1 MLAKIKKLFGA
12 QDMTVGKPMTNIV
25 KFALPLLIG
34 NIAQQL
40 YSTVDSIVVG
50 KYCSVASNGYNGVD
64 ALAAIGASMPI
75 MNMLLVL
82 FMAIS
87 TGAGIMVAQ
96 FFGAR
101 EKERLSRCIGT
112 SVTLIALASIMIT
125 AIGVPL
131 AGPLLELTKTP
142 ANYFEPAKAYLVI
155 CFWGMIGSGFYNII
169 SGILR
174 GLGDS
179 FYPLVFLLVAAL
191 LNVVLDSWFVAGLNM
206 GVDGAALATIISQGV
221 SAVLCLIRL
230 FQMKDIITVNRKSLT
245 PDMKIGGQV
254 LKLGLPSG
262 ITQAVFSLAMVFVQT
277 LTNEMSSILADY
289 TETFFVGAI
298 SIAIMRVDG
307 FAMMPNFTF
316 GLAISTYIGQNLGAR
331 KHDRIQPGINACLK
345 LASIVS
351 IGLVVALLLFGKNLI
366 GLFVNAETTDP
377 AVYDIVMNQGARGLR
392 ILAAGYFAMV
402 FTQVF
407 GGVLRAAGDTV
418 SSMIISMITTVA
430 LRVPVA
436 YLLASLTSS
445 EIWPHG
451 HPDALQISLLISWV
465 IGAVLTFL
473 VYRRGKW
480 KDMDLINR

>member
-12 QDMTVGKPMTNIV
+12 QDMTVGNPMSNIV

-50 KYCSVASNGYNGVD
+50 KYCSVELNGYTGVD

-96 FFGAR
+96 YFGAR

-112 SVTLIALASIMIT
+112 SVTLIALASVMIT
-125 AIGVPL
+125 ALGVPL
-131 AGPLLELTKTP
+131 AGPLLEMIKTP
-142 ANYFEPAKAYLVI
+142 ANYMAPAKAYLVI

-179 FYPLVFLLVAAL
+179 FYPLVFLIVAAL
-191 LNVVLDSWFVAGLNM
+191 LNIVLDIWLVAGLGM
-206 GVDGAALATIISQGV
+206 GVSGAALATIISQGV
-221 SAVLCLIRL
+221 SAVLCIIRL
-230 FQMKDIITVNRKSLT
+230 CKMNDIITVNLKSLT
-245 PDMKIGGQV
+245 PDWKMGLNV
-254 LKLGLPSG
+254 FKLGLPSG

-277 LTNEMSSILADY
+277 LTNQMNYVLPSGEISY
-289 TETFFVGAI
+289 FVPAI
-298 SIAIMRVDG
+298 SIAVMRVDG

-331 KHDRIQPGINACLK
+331 RQDRVQPGINSCLK
-345 LASIVS
+345 LSSIVS
-351 IGLVVALLLFGKNLI
+351 LALVVALLFFGKNLI

-377 AVYDIVMNQGARGLR
+377 AIYDMVINQGGRALR

-418 SSMIISMITTVA
+418 SSMVISMITTVA
-430 LRVPVA
+430 LRVPLA
-436 YLLASLTSS
+436 YLLASLTKN
-445 EIWPHG
+445 ETWPNG
-451 HPDALQISLLISWV
+451 HPDALFISLLASWV
-465 IGAVLTFL
+465 IGAVLTYV

-480 KDMDLINR
+480 KEMDLINR

>member
-1 MLAKIKKLFGA
+1 MAGKLSKMFGA
-12 QDMTVGKPMTNIV
+12 QDMTVGNPMSNIV

-50 KYCSVASNGYNGVD
+50 KYCSVELNGYTGVD

-96 FFGAR
+96 YFGAR

-112 SVTLIALASIMIT
+112 SVTLIALASVMIT
-125 AIGVPL
+125 ALGVPL
-131 AGPLLELTKTP
+131 AGPLLEMIKTP
-142 ANYFEPAKAYLVI
+142 ANYMAPAKAYLVI

-179 FYPLVFLLVAAL
+179 FYPLVFLIVAAL
-191 LNVVLDSWFVAGLNM
+191 LNIVLDIWLVAGLGM
-206 GVDGAALATIISQGV
+206 GVSGAALATIISQGV
-221 SAVLCLIRL
+221 SAVLCIIRL
-230 FQMKDIITVNRKSLT
+230 CRMKDIITVNLKSLT
-245 PDMKIGGQV
+245 PDWKMGLNV
-254 LKLGLPSG
+254 FKLGLPSG

-277 LTNEMSSILADY
+277 LTNQMNYVLPSGEISY
-289 TETFFVGAI
+289 FVPAI
-298 SIAIMRVDG
+298 SIAVMRVDG

-331 KHDRIQPGINACLK
+331 RQDRVQPGINACLK
-345 LASIVS
+345 LSSIVS
-351 IGLVVALLLFGKNLI
+351 LALVVALLFFGKNLI

-377 AVYDIVMNQGARGLR
+377 AIYEMVIDQGGRALR

-418 SSMIISMITTVA
+418 SSMVISMITTVA
-430 LRVPVA
+430 LRVPLA
-436 YLLASLTSS
+436 YLLASLTKN
-445 EIWPHG
+445 ETWPNG
-451 HPDALQISLLISWV
+451 HPDALFISLLSSWV
-465 IGAVLTFL
+465 IGAVLTYV

-480 KDMDLINR
+480 KEMDLINR

>member
-12 QDMTVGKPMTNIV
+12 QDMTVGNPMSNIV

-50 KYCSVASNGYNGVD
+50 KSCSIEVNGYTGVD

-112 SVTLIALASIMIT
+112 SVTLIALASLMIT

-131 AGPLLELTKTP
+131 AGTLLEMIKTP
-142 ANYFEPAKAYLVI
+142 VNYFEPAKAYLVI

-179 FYPLVFLLVAAL
+179 FYPLVFLVVAAL
-191 LNVVLDSWFVAGLNM
+191 LNVVLDIWFVAGLGM
-206 GVDGAALATIISQGV
+206 GVSGAALATIISQGV
-221 SAVLCLIRL
+221 SAVLCIIRL
-230 FQMKDIITVNRKSLT
+230 CMMKDIITVNRKSLT
-245 PDMKIGGQV
+245 PDIKIGGQI

-277 LTNEMSSILADY
+277 LTNQMSYILPNGV
-289 TETFFVGAI
+289 ETYFVPAI

-331 KHDRIQPGINACLK
+331 RHDRVQPGINACLK

-351 IGLVVALLLFGKNLI
+351 LGLVVALLFFGKNLI
-366 GLFVNAETTDP
+366 GLFVNAETTEP
-377 AVYDIVMNQGARGLR
+377 AVYEIVMNQGARGLR

-430 LRVPVA
+430 LRVPCA

-445 EIWPHG
+445 EAWPHG
-451 HPDALQISLLISWV
+451 HPDALQISLLTSWV
-465 IGAVLTFL
+465 LGAVLTYF

-480 KDMDLINR
+480 KSMDLLGR